1 MRNYFLITVFLP
13 LCLFSQVTEDFS
25 DGDFTQDPAWTGDLN
40 NFKISFSTA
49 VPAEQRPALQLYA
62 TEAGISTLAVAQ
74 LFNGELEWQFW
85 VKLSLNTS
93 SGNYARVFLLTNTTD
108 LKAPLN
114 GYFLQI
120 GGVDDSVIFYRQD
133 STEITRLLCLDSV
146 FTGNSTNALR
156 FKVFRSHEGNWKFYA
171 DPAGGHALD
180 FQGETNDLVIPAGD
194 HFGIYCQYSS
204 SNTTKFYFDDF
215 YAGPLIID
223 SIPPALLKADVI
235 NPSEILLIFSEAVD
249 PEIAENIANYDVIPD
264 LGQPYSAI
272 RLLDPDRV
280 QLFFDLE
287 MQNGAAY
294 TLNISSEKDLSGNES
309 GLITQ
314 PVWYYLV
321 LPYDLVITEIMAD
334 PSPPRELPEYE
345 YLELFN
351 RSSYSLDLGGL
362 SLIISSTIHELPSY
376 TINPGGYLLLCDD
389 DAVEIMMHLCP
400 VAGLSSFT
408 LPNSGTTLQLVDTS
422 GKTIY
427 FLQYD
432 LSWYKEDSK
441 SDGGWSI
448 EMIDPANP
456 CLNEENWKASVHAS
470 GGTPGYEN
478 SVFANQNSEMKM
490 TKACCLNETELEIEF
505 SESLDSLFASDT
517 GRYSADPFLGHPDLA
532 IPAPPDFRTATLF
545 FKEGFSIDQLYQLTV
560 NPGLKNCIGD
570 EISSSFRSSFALPQP
585 VEPFDIII
593 NEVLFNPLGNGV
605 DYIEIYNRS
614 GKAIS
619 LDELILASVK
629 NATTG
634 QPDTQAVSIISS
646 CMVILP
652 SHYILLTSDPQIVKD
667 QYFTSDPEAFLEMAS
682 FPSYNNDK
690 GYVLLMDQDKMVID
704 GMTYSEEMHFLM
716 LNSREGV
723 SLERICPDRF
733 GDDPSNWHSAAETS
747 GFGTPGYKN
756 SQYLEIMEDENALF
770 IQPEVFSPDGDG
782 VDDNLGIVYNFGS
795 PGKLITVLIF
805 NAEGRL
811 AKTLANNEMPGTHGI
826 YSWDGTLDDRT
837 PAQNGIYIIFM
848 EALGM
853 DGKTSH
859 YKKAGVLARNR

>member
-62 TEAGISTLAVAQ
+62 TEAGISTLVVAQ
-74 LFNGELEWQFW
+74 PFNGELEWQFW

-93 SGNYARVFLLTNTTD
+93 SGNYARVFLLTDTAD

-120 GGVDDSVIFYRQD
+120 GGVEDSVIFFRQD

-156 FKVFRSHEGNWKFYA
+156 FKVFRSQEGNWKFYA
-171 DPAGGHALD
+171 DPVGGHALD
-180 FQGETNDLVIPAGD
+180 FQGEINDVVFPAGD
-194 HFGIYCQYSS
+194 HFGIFCQYSS

-249 PEIAENIANYDVIPD
+249 PEIAENISNYEVIPD

-272 RLLDPDRV
+272 RLLYPDRV

-334 PSPPRELPEYE
+334 PTPPRELPEYE

-362 SLIISSTIHELPSY
+362 SLIISSTIHELPAY

-400 VAGLSSFT
+400 VTGLASFT
-408 LPNSGTTLQLVDTS
+408 LPNSGTTFQLVDTS
-422 GKTIY
+422 GKTIC

-456 CLNEENWKASVHAS
+456 CLNEENWKASVNAS

-478 SVFANQNSEMKM
+478 SVVANQNSEIKM
-490 TKACCLNETELEIEF
+490 TKACCLNERELEIEF
-505 SESLDSLFASDT
+505 SESLDSLFTSDT
-517 GRYSADPFLGHPDLA
+517 SRYSADPFLGHPDLA
-532 IPAPPDFRTATLF
+532 IPVPPDFRSATLF
-545 FKEGFSIDQLYQLTV
+545 FNEGFSTDQLYQLTV

-593 NEVLFNPLGNGV
+593 NEVLFNPLGDGV

-614 GKAIS
+614 DKAINLS
-619 LDELILASVK
+619 ELILASVK
-629 NATTG
+629 DSPPEL
-634 QPDTQAVSIISS
+634 PDTQAVSIAAS
-646 CMVILP
+646 CMVILA
-652 SHYILLTSDPQIVKD
+652 SHYLLLTSDPQTVKD

-690 GYVLLMDQDKMVID
+690 GYVLLMDQDKTVID

-723 SLERICPDRF
+723 SLERICPDRL
-733 GDDPSNWHSAAETS
+733 GDDQSNWHSAAETS

-756 SQYLEIMEDENALF
+756 SQYLEIMEDEDALS

-782 VDDNLGIVYNFGS
+782 VNDNLGIVYNFSS

-811 AKTLANNEMPGTHGI
+811 AKTLVNNEMPGTHGI

-859 YKKAGVLARNR
+859 YKKTGVLARNR